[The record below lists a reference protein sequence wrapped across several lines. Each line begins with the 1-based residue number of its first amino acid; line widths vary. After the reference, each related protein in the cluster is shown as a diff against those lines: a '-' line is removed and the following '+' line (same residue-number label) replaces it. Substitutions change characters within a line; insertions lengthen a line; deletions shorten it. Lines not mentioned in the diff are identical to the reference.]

1 MPTSLHNVCF
11 DAIDPYR
18 LATFWSQ
25 VVDRPV
31 GVDCE
36 PGQEEVYLDVS
47 EGPSLYFQRVP
58 ESKVGKNRVHVC
70 LTPEIKRDDEVER
83 IVALEATVVSD
94 HRNPDGTGWV
104 VLADPEGNEF
114 CVLRSNAEPAG

>member
-58 ESKVGKNRVHVC
+58 ESKVGPGPRPTPRRRRQKFS
-70 LTPEIKRDDEVER
+70 PEI
-83 IVALEATVVSD
+83 
-94 HRNPDGTGWV
+94 G
-104 VLADPEGNEF
+104 
-114 CVLRSNAEPAG
+114 